1 MSTPTPGPDF
11 SKGGAPQG
19 QPGWGAPQQQPYQQ
33 PGYQQPGYE
42 QPGYQQP
49 GYQQPGYQ
57 QPQPGYQPA
66 PSYSGGPAGY
76 GAPAGQ
82 RPRPVSTAAVI
93 GIVWGGL
100 GTLFGL
106 LALIAIGLVFSYSA
120 LLGIFVLLGLAASI
134 AMLVAGI
141 QTLQGKSPKLL
152 LYLSYASIAIQ
163 LLSLI
168 FSLASGYGF
177 SFGSLLGFIVPIV
190 IVAMLMQP
198 VSKQYYAARG
208 ISY

>member
-19 QPGWGAPQQQPYQQ
+19 QPGWGAPQQPPYPQQSSPQQPYPQQSSPQQQ
-33 PGYQQPGYE
+33 PYAQQ
-42 QPGYQQP
+42 
-49 GYQQPGYQ
+49 
-57 QPQPGYQPA
+57 QPGYQPA

-76 GAPAGQ
+76 GAPTGQ
-82 RPRPVSTAAVI
+82 RPGSVSTAAI
-93 GIVWGGL
+93 LGIVWGGL

-106 LALIAIGLVFSYSA
+106 LGLIALGLIFSYSA

-134 AMLVAGI
+134 ALLVAGI

-168 FSLASGYGF
+168 FSLVSGYGF

-198 VSKQYYAARG
+198 ASKQYYAARG
-208 ISY
+208 ITY